1 MPNKKFELNSKL
13 DYELTLHGVRSNVKL
28 AFDKFVDIDYLENLD
43 NEDRML
49 TFYELDSMG
58 RVLIALA
65 EYVALTI
72 DREDK
77 GGGVKC

>member
-1 MPNKKFELNSKL
+1 
-13 DYELTLHGVRSNVKL
+13 
-28 AFDKFVDIDYLENLD
+28 
-43 NEDRML
+43 ML

-77 GGGVKC
+77 GGDIKC